1 MLKLK
6 FSILILAL
14 FVTFPSLAQVVNS
27 DFQKLYDLYTMEKY
41 EKCAYKAESYTRK
54 DKYSRDAEPY
64 LYMALC
70 FYQAHVHP
78 ELFTNEFPD
87 ALKDALKYAYKFR
100 KKDKSGELY
109 EPNKFLLDKIREEAL
124 MQAKFYYNNEDY
136 RKAASEF
143 KRILKVMPDDVNI
156 MFMTG
161 VSMIESKNLGE
172 GQKLVDEALDSLTIY
187 ESQKR
192 FEKDEVTHDMLIK
205 GVVAYTN
212 YLESNG
218 ELEKALEIIT
228 MIRKLIPDEPRIK
241 TQYAR
246 LYSKAED

>member
-1 MLKLK
+1 MLKYK
-6 FSILILAL
+6 FSILILTL
-14 FVTFPSLAQVVNS
+14 SLSFPSMAQVVNS
-27 DFQKLYDLYTMEKY
+27 EFQKLYDLYTMEKY

-54 DKYSRDAEPY
+54 DKYRRESEPY

-70 FYQAHVHP
+70 FYQAHVRP

-100 KKDKSGELY
+100 KKDKTGELY

-161 VSMIESKNLGE
+161 VSMIESRNLGE
-172 GQKLVDEALDSLTIY
+172 GQKLVDEALDSLTLY
-187 ESQKR
+187 QSENR
-192 FEKDEVTHDMLIK
+192 FEKDDVTHQMLIK

-212 YLESNG
+212 YLEQNSN
-218 ELEKALEIIT
+218 LEKALEIIT
-228 MIRKLIPDEPRIK
+228 MVRKMVPDEPRIK
-241 TQYAR
+241 TQYAQ

>member
-1 MLKLK
+1 MLKHK
-6 FSILILAL
+6 FSILILTLAL
-14 FVTFPSLAQVVNS
+14 SFPSLAQVVNS

-54 DKYSRDAEPY
+54 DKYRRSAEPY

-70 FYQAHVHP
+70 HYQAHVHP

-87 ALKDALKYAYKFR
+87 ALKDAMKYAYKFR
-100 KKDKSGELY
+100 KKDKTGELY

-143 KRILKVMPDDVNI
+143 KRILKVLPDDVNI

-172 GQKLVDEALDSLTIY
+172 GQKFVDQALDSLKLF
-187 ESQKR
+187 EEQNR
-192 FEKDEVTHDMLIK
+192 FEKDEVTHEMLIK
-205 GVVAYTN
+205 GVIAYTK
-212 YLESNG
+212 YLDENAK
-218 ELEKALEIIT
+218 LEKALEIIT

-246 LYSKAED
+246 LYSKVEE